1 MALLAVVMAIA
12 SSTSAFAASA
22 DAKKKPKGP
31 KVVVNEACTMLWDAR
46 IEKAFGGPVTI
57 LPDAT
62 LAGPAGC
69 AASTGIDPTAPPGGT
84 LQVFQEYP
92 TIISGNPNARAAVE
106 DRRAGDALS
115 DDVLTDVDT
124 VGKSAYFNRTKGTI
138 TVLVTKKFAFTLQW
152 ARAGDVAM
160 TDADQAALV
169 SLAKNVVARATR

>member
-31 KVVVNEACTMLWDAR
+31 KVVVNEACTMLWDTR
-46 IEKAFGGPVTI
+46 IEKEF
-57 LPDAT
+57 
-62 LAGPAGC
+62 
-69 AASTGIDPTAPPGGT
+69 GGT